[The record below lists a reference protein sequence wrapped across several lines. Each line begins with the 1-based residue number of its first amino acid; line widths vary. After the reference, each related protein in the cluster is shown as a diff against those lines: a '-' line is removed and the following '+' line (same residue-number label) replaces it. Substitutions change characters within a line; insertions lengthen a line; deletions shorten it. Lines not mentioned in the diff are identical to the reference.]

1 MTYNDMFET
10 ISIQCCLECKI
21 HFDTI
26 FNTSMCL
33 MIWAVDTF
41 IRGFQEYHRISTC
54 L

>member
-1 MTYNDMFET
+1 MTYNDMFEN

-26 FNTSMCL
+26 INMCL